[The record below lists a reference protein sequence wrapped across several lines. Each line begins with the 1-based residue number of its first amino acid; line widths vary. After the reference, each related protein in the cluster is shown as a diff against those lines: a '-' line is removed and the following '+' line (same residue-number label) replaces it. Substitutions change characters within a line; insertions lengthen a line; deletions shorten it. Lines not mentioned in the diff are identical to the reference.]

1 MEKYRKIRHLV
12 DQLHWKL
19 SAMLKLTKVQISI
32 IPMEDI
38 TQNLINELGVAVW
51 IRMSIDKMLWSE
63 YIEQFDKRM
72 LSSPEGYIKYV
83 AYACYQVKN
92 NTNGGLYERFINVC
106 AIVFHV
112 SFAFTKLRSDKYLQ
126 YTTFILIAFFESVF
140 KKDFKKRGGFKP
152 LENYLS
158 NQGHTKWLPEMRHL
172 FQERGFSAVEFLLRL
187 SMKAERARTLVPLQ
201 PGKTA
206 SEEVE
211 SHPPSQCLVGK
222 VFDLAREI
230 EEDDLSVPDYFA
242 LLRQQVPREVEYFV
256 VGNSAGET
264 RHLILS
270 YNREYRYRF
279 QVLPDSEP
287 ATFKSLEGK
296 LEKVYLFT
304 LKDTLETEP
313 VIKNCLANFRGRR
326 EIMIA
331 VQRTSGCICRKKDEL
346 ENIFNFMTCEKL

>member
-12 DQLHWKL
+12 NQLQWKL

-51 IRMSIDKMLWSE
+51 IRMAIDKMLWSE
-63 YIEQFDKRM
+63 YIEQFEKRM

-92 NTNGGLYERFINVC
+92 NTNGSLYERFINVC
-106 AIVFHV
+106 AIVFHIT
-112 SFAFTKLRSDKYLQ
+112 FAVTRLRSDKYLQ
-126 YTTFILIAFFESVF
+126 YTTFILIAFYESVF
-140 KKDFKKRGGFKP
+140 KKEFKKHGGFKP

-158 NQGHTKWLPEMRHL
+158 NQGHTKWFPEMRHSY
-172 FQERGFSAVEFLLRL
+172 QERRFSAVEFILRL
-187 SMKAERARTLVPLQ
+187 SMKAERTRILVPLQ
-201 PGKTA
+201 PGKIA

-242 LLRQQVPREVEYFV
+242 LLRQQVPRDVEYFV
-256 VGNSAGET
+256 VGNSAGEM

-270 YNREYRYRF
+270 YNREYRYHF
-279 QVLPDSEP
+279 QVLPDCEP
-287 ATFKSLEGK
+287 ATYESLEDK
-296 LEKVYLFT
+296 LKKVYLFT
-304 LKDTLETEP
+304 LKDTIETEP
-313 VIKNCLANFRGRR
+313 IIKKCLANFRGRR
-326 EIMIA
+326 EIMMAIKG
-331 VQRTSGCICRKKDEL
+331 TSGCICRKKDEL
-346 ENIFNFMTCEKL
+346 ENIFNFMISEKL